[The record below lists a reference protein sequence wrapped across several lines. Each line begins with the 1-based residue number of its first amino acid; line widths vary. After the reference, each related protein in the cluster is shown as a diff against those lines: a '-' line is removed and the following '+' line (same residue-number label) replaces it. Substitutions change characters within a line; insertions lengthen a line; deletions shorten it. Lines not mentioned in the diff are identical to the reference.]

1 MFPVVMFLE
10 LGVASF
16 VFLPEQISA
25 FSDIELLVS
34 SQCSLYLTSIYPP
47 GIYAEGYIAFAL
59 TFVRSYVRSLVSSCV
74 RSFVT
79 FRHVRR
85 IYHKVFG

>member
-1 MFPVVMFLE
+1 MIILKSNFYTL
-10 LGVASF
+10 
-16 VFLPEQISA
+16 
-25 FSDIELLVS
+25 
-34 SQCSLYLTSIYPP
+34 
-47 GIYAEGYIAFAL
+47 GIYAKGCIAFVL
-59 TFVRSYVRSLVSSCV
+59 TFVRSYVRSFISSCV

>member
-1 MFPVVMFLE
+1 MFFSEKMVT
-10 LGVASF
+10 G
-16 VFLPEQISA
+16 IS
-25 FSDIELLVS
+25 S
-34 SQCSLYLTSIYPP
+34 SYTP
-47 GIYAEGYIAFAL
+47 GIYAQGYIVFYTPGIYAQGYIVFYTPGIYAQGYIVFAL
-59 TFVRSYVRSLVSSCV
+59 TFVRSSVRMFIRSLV

>member
-1 MFPVVMFLE
+1 MICTSLVYMHVFFISYDHIDVCVYMYPCKTMF
-10 LGVASF
+10 
-16 VFLPEQISA
+16 
-25 FSDIELLVS
+25 VS
-34 SQCSLYLTSIYPP
+34 NYYTP

-59 TFVRSYVRSLVSSCV
+59 TFVRSYVRSFVSSCV